1 MFAAVLC
8 IVSLS
13 LLSLVPL
20 LPVGAIPDSSGLTAA
35 QTRLNQAA
43 LDDVLERAAP
53 IAGIDQ
59 GCSRTSK
66 TCDWMARFP
75 DSTKLVHMN
84 LPGTHDTS
92 TWNYSDTT
100 QASLLRYTGPIPPAP
115 VYRCQEHSIIQSL
128 NEGIRVFDLRFSY
141 NPGNDTIGFYHS
153 LALLSP
159 TTRMEDVFFAL
170 YDWLNKHPTEAV
182 LVSMNYEP
190 GGGRPEDSALYEKL
204 YNILDTPLAK
214 QYWAQ
219 TNGTLGTLGEARGKL
234 TLLQRWSYRLLPPTL
249 TNRIGIP
256 LDPDHWTV
264 NGKATELV
272 YNVAKNQI
280 AYIEDFYAI
289 NTVTA
294 GSGQKAYIDAKF
306 EAVTAH
312 LTNATRNNLHPDQ
325 LYISF
330 TSAAFIDDTPPMT
343 PHIFAVGNGTD
354 VLGMNQRLIPWL
366 QARKGQRFGIMMLDF
381 YNAVPGLVEAVI
393 GL

>member
-1 MFAAVLC
+1 MFASVLC

-20 LPVGAIPDSSGLTAA
+20 LPVGAMPDSSGLSSA
-35 QTRLNQAA
+35 QSRLNQAA
-43 LDDVLERAAP
+43 LDDILQRAAP
-53 IAGIDQ
+53 IAGVDQ
-59 GCSRTSK
+59 GCSRSSK
-66 TCDWMARFP
+66 TCDWMAKFP
-75 DSTKLVHMN
+75 DSVVS
-84 LPGTHDTS
+84 LPFIFSSIKNVLG
-92 TWNYSDTT
+92 NYSDTT

-182 LVSMNYEP
+182 LVSMNYEG
-190 GGGRPEDSALYEKL
+190 GGGRPEDAALYEKL
-204 YNILDTPLAK
+204 YNILNTPLAK
-214 QYWAQ
+214 QYWVQ

-234 TLLQRWSYRLLPPTL
+234 TLLQRWSYRLLPSDMTA
-249 TNRIGIP
+249 RIGIP

-289 NTVTA
+289 NTVA
-294 GSGQKAYIDAKF
+294 LGSGQNAYIDAKF
-306 EAVTAH
+306 EATTAH
-312 LTNATRNNLHPDQ
+312 LTNATRKDLHPDQ

-330 TSAAFIDDTPPMT
+330 ASAAFIDDTPPMT

-366 QARKGQRFGIMMLDF
+366 KARKGQRFGIIMLDF
-381 YNAVPGLVEAVI
+381 YDAVPGLVEAVI
-393 GL
+393 GV